1 MHQEDKTQKKP
12 HWGLILYPQIILF
25 FPFLQLKN
33 NNYILYN
40 YKYVTINKPDHEL
53 LYTLYLTEVTKRER
67 AAVRARDQGTDGD
80 VADLPNKYSDV
91 P

>member
-1 MHQEDKTQKKP
+1 MHQEDKTQKSHTEDWYYTLK
-12 HWGLILYPQIILF
+12 YILF

-67 AAVRARDQGTDGD
+67 AAVRTQDQGTDGD
-80 VADLPNKYSDV
+80 VADLPNKYSNV